1 MIVVFSGDLLNWK
14 SSIIVANLV
23 GTGGGK
29 VSLK

>member
-23 GTGGGK
+23 GTGGVK
-29 VSLK
+29 FH